1 MEDLREAIADKKFGP
16 NDFRVIAKSEM
27 ISYCTLAAR
36 KEIDDVLIKQV
47 KDIMLGIKKEDT
59 VEVGDEH
66 LSILKRAWLDGFIE
80 VEDKDYDLLREMAK
94 RIKLSPYE

>member
-1 MEDLREAIADKKFGP
+1 M
-16 NDFRVIAKSEM
+16 V
-27 ISYCTLAAR
+27 SYCTLAAR

-59 VEVGDEH
+59 VEVGDEQ

-94 RIKLSPYE
+94 RIKLLPYE